1 MSESIKI
8 KLFNV
13 QLLNMI
19 QFDEE
24 KRDKKLDDLKKLE
37 EEEAVQILATAKYK
51 LPYINLL
58 TTAVEN
64 SALRL
69 VSEQD
74 ARATLTAPFNIVGTK
89 VHLAIHSPEKDGVGE
104 IINGIEQKGYSVIV
118 YMTSM
123 ASLEKAWD
131 RYKELSFAQVSQS
144 GSIDISPE
152 TILSYGE
159 RIKSI
164 PDIKLLLEDTEKQKT
179 HQTSHLLE
187 VLLGGAISI
196 GASDIHIEPEE
207 KEVRLRYRIDGVLQ
221 DVLFFPHTTF
231 KLINTRIK
239 LLSGMKLTMKAMAQ
253 DGRFSIFLKDTEIS
267 IRSSMIPGAYGESIV
282 MRILDPK
289 AINVKIEELGMPENL
304 FTIIEKEIRKPNG
317 MILLT
322 GPTGSGKT
330 TTLYAFLS
338 RIYSVDIKIITI
350 EDPIEYHLNGITQT
364 QVDHARNYTFLEGLR
379 SALRQ
384 DPDVIM
390 VGEIRDSETAN
401 TAIESAL
408 TGHLVFSTLHTNS
421 ASGVIPRLIDLSVNA
436 KTIPSALSL
445 AIAQRLVR
453 KVCQSCKYERAATPE
468 EINTI
473 KKVLDTAIAKGKD
486 LSKYGITDTT
496 AKTVWEGKGCDVCH
510 KTGFKGRLGIF
521 EAIQVNTPEI
531 EKIIPTNPSDREI
544 KEVADK
550 QGILDMKEDGVIK
563 VLKGITTLAEV
574 KSVVDVDED

>member
-1 MSESIKI
+1 VRYNRAYM
-8 KLFNV
+8 LT
-13 QLLNMI
+13 
-19 QFDEE
+19 FDED
-24 KRDKKLDDLKKLE
+24 KRNKKLDDLKKQE
-37 EEEAVQILATAKYK
+37 EEDAVQILAGAKYQ

-58 TTAVEN
+58 TTTVEN
-64 SALRL
+64 TALRL
-69 VSEQD
+69 IGEKD
-74 ARATLTAPFNIVGTK
+74 ARSTLTAPFNIIGTK
-89 VHLAIHSPEKDGVGE
+89 VHLAIHSPEKDGVQE
-104 IINGIEQKGYSVIV
+104 IIQGIEQKGYTVLV
-118 YMTSM
+118 YMASM

-131 RYKELSFAQVSQS
+131 RYKELSFAQASQA

-159 RIKSI
+159 KIKYI
-164 PDIKLLLEDTEKQKT
+164 PDIKILLEDIGKQKT

-187 VLLGGAISI
+187 VILGGAISI

-207 KEVRLRYRIDGVLQ
+207 KEVRLRYRIDGILQ
-221 DVLFFPHTTF
+221 DVLYFPHMTF

-239 LLSGMKLTMKAMAQ
+239 LLSGMKLTMKAIAQ
-253 DGRFSIFLKDTEIS
+253 DGRFSIFLKDSEIS

-289 AINVKIEELGMPENL
+289 AITVKIESLGIPDNL
-304 FTIIEKEIRKPNG
+304 FAIIEKEIKKPNG

-364 QVDHARNYTFLEGLR
+364 QVDTAKNYTFLEGLR

-390 VGEIRDSETAN
+390 VGEIRDAETAN
-401 TAIESAL
+401 TAVESAL

-421 ASGVIPRLIDLSVNA
+421 AAGVIPRLIDLSVNP
-436 KTIPSALSL
+436 KTIRSALSL

-453 KVCQSCKYERAATPE
+453 KICQNCKSERPATLE
-468 EINTI
+468 EIATI
-473 KKVLDTAIAKGKD
+473 KTVLDKAIAKGKNI
-486 LSKYGITDTT
+486 SAYGITDTT

-521 EAIQVNTPEI
+521 EAIQVNTAEI

-544 KEVADK
+544 KAVADK

-563 VLKGITTLAEV
+563 VLKGITTLEEV
-574 KSVVDVDED
+574 KSVVDVEED